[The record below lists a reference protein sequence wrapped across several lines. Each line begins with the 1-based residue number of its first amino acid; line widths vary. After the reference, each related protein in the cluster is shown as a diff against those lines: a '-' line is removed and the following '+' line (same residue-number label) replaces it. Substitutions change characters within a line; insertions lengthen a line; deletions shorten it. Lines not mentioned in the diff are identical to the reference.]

1 MLLDF
6 PDNEGM
12 RACHETTYQA
22 IYVQAKGELR
32 RDLTTALRK
41 GRAARHPEETAK
53 AGARVSASRWS

>member
-1 MLLDF
+1 
-6 PDNEGM
+6 M